1 MLYFSMHI
9 LRLSCLAA
17 IVLATACLSGAGQRQ
32 PPSSRSDAIRA
43 LCQRLEIGPGAAIA
57 DVGCGDGPDTMVFA
71 SIVGEHGTVFAQEID
86 AARLKRVVDAAGKR
100 GFHQIVPVLGRTEDP
115 HLPNGAADLIYMNR
129 VFHHFARP
137 RAMLEHF
144 VSDLKPGGR
153 LVIVDQQ
160 EGPLTD
166 WAPVDSRESQHHWTS
181 ELAVVRLAREAGFL
195 FDDLLDDLWF
205 ERPPFVLAFRKPLQ
219 TPAEPGDP
227 DPPRPLDAHALIR
240 SLPLAELN
248 GSPVL
253 FFGLDAARPVLPA
266 LQNFMPAN
274 ARFLDVVLEEWAVS
288 REELVPAAQK
298 PGIEILRTE
307 KGDLALPSDIQPG
320 LILFADAYHRLWNP
334 APLLRRLH
342 QQTPPSGHLVVLDR
356 KGPDAESRRLAS
368 HHRRISPRLVEK
380 EMREAGFFLRRTI
393 QAPAPDRFLMVFSPQ
408 APSTNPQ

>member
-1 MLYFSMHI
+1 MLHFPMHTA
-9 LRLSCLAA
+9 RLSCLAA

-43 LCQRLEIGPGAAIA
+43 LCQRLGIGPGATIA

-71 SIVGEHGTVFAQEID
+71 SIVGEDGTVFAQEID

-115 HLPNGAADLIYMNR
+115 HLPNGSLDFIYMNR

-144 VSDLKPGGR
+144 VSDLKPGGW

-166 WAPVDSRESQHHWTS
+166 WAPAESREGQHHWTS
-181 ELAVVRLAREAGFL
+181 ELAVVRMAREAGFR
-195 FDDLLDDLWF
+195 FEDLLDDLWF
-205 ERPPFVLAFRKPLQ
+205 ERPPFVLAFRKPLPM
-219 TPAEPGDP
+219 PADPGDP
-227 DPPRPLDAHALIR
+227 DLPQPLDAPALVR
-240 SLPLAELN
+240 ALPLAELQE
-248 GSPVL
+248 SPVL

-266 LQNFMPAN
+266 LQNLLPAN
-274 ARFLDVVLEEWAVS
+274 ARLLDVVLEEWALS
-288 REELVPAAQK
+288 REELVPSART
-298 PGIEILRTE
+298 PDIEVLRTE
-307 KGDLALPSDIQPG
+307 KGDLALPSDIRPG

-342 QQTPPSGHLVVLDR
+342 QQTPPSGRLVVLDR
-356 KGPDAESRRLAS
+356 KGPDAEPRRLAG
-368 HHRRISPRLVEK
+368 HHRRISPELVEK
-380 EMREAGFFLRRTI
+380 EMREAGFLLRRTI
-393 QAPAPDRFLMVFSPQ
+393 PAPAPDRFLMIFSPQ
-408 APSTNPQ
+408 TPSTHAQ